1 MSHDSREFKRAFS
14 RFMKRG
20 LRAMQLLLDMQLK
33 HEVLVWGLSAKAT
46 LRFAEPERRRR
57 GRR

>member
-33 HEVLVWGLSAKAT
+33 HEVLVWDLSAQVTVGLVKS
-46 LRFAEPERRRR
+46 ERRRR